1 MLGSKSVELSL
12 RIVMGDGESILVSG
26 KRKRR
31 SSWDEVVLML
41 KGVEWRNNAK
51 IKECQLGLTK
61 LQLVCLL
68 ASLL

>member
-31 SSWDEVVLML
+31 SSWDEVVLS
-41 KGVEWRNNAK
+41 EN
-51 IKECQLGLTK
+51 
-61 LQLVCLL
+61 
-68 ASLL
+68 

>member
-1 MLGSKSVELSL
+1 VYLIAVNCMQNAV
-12 RIVMGDGESILVSG
+12 
-26 KRKRR
+26 
-31 SSWDEVVLML
+31 L

-68 ASLL
+68 ASLLQICLYV